1 MKNRNLIIFAA
12 ASMVLLLGQA
22 WLSTRLAPPK
32 PPAAAAQAPAPAQ
45 QPPAAI
51 PAPAS
56 APAVSPSPMSP
67 PPVSPSPETTRTISL
82 AKLRLSFRNQ
92 DGAILQAV
100 WLQDNTHFFPER
112 DPAEGQDTFAGIG
125 GVSGTTFDAF
135 TEEKETRDGQDY
147 AVLRFSN
154 GRGDR
159 LTYRVPDRGH
169 VIDVQLESVSGAG
182 LGLIRR
188 VGALRKVVDPKSGK
202 EVELDP
208 VARLGR
214 VISLQ
219 DKRIEAVGWSEV
231 MKDPFFSFLGA
242 KRKSLPAPAT
252 RMGLDAGLDAKSKSQ
267 QTHYFAA
274 LWEAAQPVQLGDW
287 GYVAPP
293 VQGQARARLY
303 LGPKEEGSL
312 KAFAPPFADVV
323 DFGFF
328 GYVAKAFFMVLKAIH
343 AVFPNWG
350 WAIILFTLLIRFA
363 LWPFNTKT
371 TVQALRT
378 KDLEPHQKALQAKYE
393 KYGNDMA
400 KKAEMQ
406 KELMAFYKKNGHN
419 PMGGC
424 LPMLLQLPVFFALWS
439 MLNAV
444 YDLRHAPW
452 IFWIKDLSTHDP
464 VYVLPILLGIS
475 MLAQQIATPAM
486 GDPTQRKMMMYL
498 MPAMMTFMFWTFP
511 AGLNLYYL
519 VFNLVGLLQTW
530 WVKRSYV
537 PQPVQV

>member
-12 ASMVLLLGQA
+12 ASMALLLGQA
-22 WLSTRLAPPK
+22 WLSTRFAPPEPPK
-32 PPAAAAQAPAPAQ
+32 QAAPAPTPAQAAPQPAAQPVPAAPAPAV
-45 QPPAAI
+45 AA
-51 PAPAS
+51 PEAGATRE
-56 APAVSPSPMSP
+56 VS
-67 PPVSPSPETTRTISL
+67 L
-82 AKLRLSFRNQ
+82 GKLRLTFRLR
-92 DGAILQAV
+92 DGAILQTR
-100 WLQDNTHFFPER
+100 WLQDDTHFFPELNIA
-112 DPAEGQDTFAGIG
+112 DGQDAFPGIG
-125 GVSGTTFDAF
+125 GSTGAPFETFK
-135 TEEKETRDGQDY
+135 EEKETRNGQEF
-147 AVLRFSN
+147 ALVHFGN
-154 GRGDR
+154 GQGDL
-159 LTYRVPDRGH
+159 LTYRIPDRGH
-169 VIDVQLESVSGAG
+169 VLEVALESKTGAG

-188 VGALRKVVDPKSGK
+188 VGALRKTVDPKSGK

-214 VISLQ
+214 VISLH
-219 DKRIEAVGWSEV
+219 DKNTEAVGWTEV
-231 MKDPFFSFLGA
+231 MRDPFFSFLGA
-242 KRKSLPAPAT
+242 KRKSLPAPAP
-252 RMGLDAGLDAKSKSQ
+252 RMGLDAGLDPKSKSQ

-274 LWEAAQPVQLGDW
+274 LWEIAQPVQLGDW
-287 GYVAPP
+287 GYLAAP
-293 VQGQARARLY
+293 VQGQVKARLY

-312 KAFAPPFADVV
+312 KAFGPAFVDVL
-323 DFGFF
+323 DWGFF
-328 GYVAKAFFMVLKAIH
+328 GYVAKALFLFLKAIH

-350 WAIILFTLLIRFA
+350 WAILLFTLLIRLA

-371 TVQALRT
+371 TIQSLRA
-378 KDLEPHQKALQAKYE
+378 KDLEPHQKELQAKYA
-393 KYGNDMA
+393 KFGNDMT

-424 LPMLLQLPVFFALWS
+424 LPMLLQLPIFFALWS

-452 IFWIKDLSTHDP
+452 IFWIKDLSSHDP
-464 VYVLPILLGIS
+464 MYVLPILLGIS

-537 PQPVQV
+537 PQPVQI